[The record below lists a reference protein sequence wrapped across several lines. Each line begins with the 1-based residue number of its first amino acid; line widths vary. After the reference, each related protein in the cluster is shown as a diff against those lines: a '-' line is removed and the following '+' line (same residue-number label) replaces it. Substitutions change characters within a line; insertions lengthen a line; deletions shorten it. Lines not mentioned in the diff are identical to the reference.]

1 MVFLIA
7 TQAVEAMKAWAT
19 VIGLIFLLLISI
31 PIIRAVF
38 GIFAAEP
45 KKKKYKEVN
54 AVDNFKLVS
63 TADKVILDN
72 PFRGIFISGGAGSGK
87 SKSIIEPIIQQAG
100 QKNYAGI
107 LYDFKF
113 PTLAWEVNGS
123 YPDHGAVKKVFVN
136 FTDLNL
142 SHQINPIDAKYI
154 KNAIYAREAA
164 LTLLS
169 NLDPKALEKRDF
181 WIQSAESILTGTIL
195 FLRNNYPQHC
205 TLPHVVSLILESK
218 PIELISLLQKDEEVS
233 GIIASIKSATGSEN
247 TLASMFA
254 TIQNYLSILNTKE
267 NFWVLCRSD
276 FELDLNNPD
285 TPTMLVV
292 GNDDSISKSLSP
304 VIALIISQAL
314 KHMNKPNRQK
324 SILILDEA
332 PTINL
337 PNFAHIPA
345 TARASKIATVYAV
358 QDLAQMESEL
368 GKPESEKILSN
379 LANQFYGRTTNT
391 ATAERVS
398 KLFGEFDKEIKTYS
412 KGKSQESSKWIS
424 ATYSN
429 GSSTSVQRRKVLEPS
444 EVTSFKVGTFAA
456 VLTESNHDTKV
467 LHLKG
472 FNSLAC
478 PLLPIYSLDYETIKV
493 NFSRIKAESKRIL
506 DSGI

>member
-1 MVFLIA
+1 MIFLIA
-7 TQAVEAMKAWAT
+7 PQAVEAMKAWAT
-19 VIGLIFLLLISI
+19 VIGLIFFLVIFLPMAKSI
-31 PIIRAVF
+31 FRSAK
-38 GIFAAEP
+38 P
-45 KKKKYKEVN
+45 KKKKYNELNV
-54 AVDNFKLVS
+54 ADNFKLV
-63 TADKVILDN
+63 TTDDKIILDN

-113 PTLAWEVNGS
+113 PTLANEVNGS
-123 YPDHGAVKKVFVN
+123 YPDNGLVKKRFVN
-136 FTDLNL
+136 FTDLRL
-142 SHQINPIDAKYI
+142 SHQINPIEAKYI
-154 KNAIYAREAA
+154 KNAIFAREAA

-169 NLDPKALEKRDF
+169 NLDPKAVQKRDF

-195 FLRNNYPQHC
+195 FLRNNYPQYC
-205 TLPHVVSLILESK
+205 TLPHVVSMILESE
-218 PIELISLLQKDEEVS
+218 PIELISLLQTDEEVS

-276 FELDLNNPD
+276 FDLTLND
-285 TPTMLVV
+285 VDAPTMLVV

-314 KHMNKPNRQK
+314 KQINKPDRQK

-398 KLFGEFDKEIKTYS
+398 KLFGEFDKEIKTYT
-412 KGKSQESSKWIS
+412 KGKSQESTKWIS
-424 ATYSN
+424 ANYSD
-429 GSSTSVQRRKVLEPS
+429 GTSTTLQRRKVLEPS
-444 EVTSFKVGTFAA
+444 DVISFKVGTFAA
-456 VLTESNHDTKV
+456 VLTESNHDAKV

-472 FNSLAC
+472 FNSMSS
-478 PLLPIYSLDYETIKV
+478 PLRPINDV
-493 NFSRIKAESKRIL
+493 NDAGLKTNFTRIKKETKQLLKVEI
-506 DSGI
+506 